1 MNKSKENH
9 VHDVFESISNRYD
22 RMNGVISLKMHT
34 RWRNDMM
41 KRIHFPPVSNVL
53 DVCAGTADWTIA
65 SGGHLQG
72 GEAIG
77 IDFSERMLEVGRE
90 KVRKAGL
97 ENVRLIHGN
106 ASRLPFSADLFD
118 VVTIGFGLRN
128 VPDPHLALRE
138 MLRVLKPGGQV
149 LCLETSQPENVFF
162 RPLYGFYFQRIMP
175 KLGKWFTGTDK
186 YEWLN
191 ESTMNFPNKQ
201 TLADW
206 FAGAGFENVGYC
218 SYACGAAAGHWGYKP
233 GRKGSADPHV
243 PHLEKRGKLV

>member
-1 MNKSKENH
+1 
-9 VHDVFESISNRYD
+9 
-22 RMNGVISLKMHT
+22 
-34 RWRNDMM
+34 MM
-41 KRIHFPPVSNVL
+41 KRIDFSSAANVL

-65 SGGHLQG
+65 SGGQLQG

-77 IDFSERMLEVGRE
+77 LDFSERMLEVGRE

-97 ENVRLIHGN
+97 GNVRLIRGN
-106 ASRLPFSADLFD
+106 AGQLPFDADSFD

-128 VPDPHLALRE
+128 VPDPHLTLSE
-138 MLRVLKPGGQV
+138 MLRVLKPGGQA

-162 RPLYGFYFQRIMP
+162 RPVYGFYFQRIMP

-191 ESTMNFPNKQ
+191 ESTKNFPDKQ
-201 TLADW
+201 TLTDW
-206 FAGAGFENVGYC
+206 FAGAGFESVSYC

-233 GRKGSADPHV
+233 EGKGTTDS
-243 PHLEKRGKLV
+243 KF